1 MNQTYKEILKLDYLD
16 IEYNHYL
23 YTCVK
28 NKRKPFRMLQYNS
41 SDCQTFII
49 FAEAQNGQIVTR
61 HFRFSK
67 SDAVFFRSWIASD
80 FPELEYEIIDSPAK
94 GEGGFDVKEA
104 D

>member
-1 MNQTYKEILKLDYLD
+1 MNPTFRELQKLEYLD

-41 SDCQTFII
+41 DSDCQTFII
-49 FAEAQNGQIVTR
+49 FATAQNGQIVTR

-67 SDAVFFRSWIASD
+67 TDAVFFRSWIASD
-80 FPELEYEIIDSPAK
+80 FPELELEIIDSP
-94 GEGGFDVKEA
+94 VKDEE
-104 D
+104 